1 MLEEIRAY
9 CLEAKDSSIKSNKD
23 TEVFKKKFLSKSGIV
38 NSLFLKFKKLSPDEK
53 KAVGKEI
60 NLLKKICQ
68 EKIKVDKAV
77 PGSNLNSVLDL
88 TRPTA
93 SFTGSTH
100 PITKISNQI
109 NEIFKS
115 LGFLVIFIKF

>member
-38 NSLFLKFKKLSPDEK
+38 NSLFLRFKKLSPDEK
-53 KAVGKEI
+53 KAIGKEI

-77 PGSNLNSVLDL
+77 PGSNLNSG
-88 TRPTA
+88 TTTIYETQ
-93 SFTGSTH
+93 FT
-100 PITKISNQI
+100 
-109 NEIFKS
+109 
-115 LGFLVIFIKF
+115 

>member
-38 NSLFLKFKKLSPDEK
+38 NSLFLRFKKLSPDEK
-53 KAVGKEI
+53 RAVGKEI

-93 SFTGSTH
+93 SFTVYLYQIPSTETLFNLLRDAIH
-100 PITKISNQI
+100 SK
-109 NEIFKS
+109 
-115 LGFLVIFIKF
+115 